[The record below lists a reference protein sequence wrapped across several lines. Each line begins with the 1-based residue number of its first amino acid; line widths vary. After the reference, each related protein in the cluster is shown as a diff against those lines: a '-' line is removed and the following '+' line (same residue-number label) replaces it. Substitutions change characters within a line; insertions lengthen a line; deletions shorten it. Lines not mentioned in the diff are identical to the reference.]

1 MGDELVNVEIKAERV
16 AVVTLSNPPVNA
28 MSTPARQQLIRA
40 MDVLAD
46 DAQVG
51 AIVLTGSGRLFCAGA
66 DIKEKAALADKVSGE
81 AAASDRVTRESFF
94 CLLDSGKP
102 VVAAVNGGALG
113 AGFVMAACCDIILA
127 AESAFFAMPEIDVGQ
142 GGGASFLQRIM
153 PQQAMRYMLL
163 TAQRVPAQELYRL
176 GAVHECVPDD
186 DLLSRAIELAGV
198 MAGKNPVAVR
208 AIRQSFRPVAELGL
222 RDGFSVEQAYTSA
235 LSRSP
240 EAAEAR
246 RAFLAGRNARKPEAQ
261 QQQPES

>member
-81 AAASDRVTRESFF
+81 ASASDRVTRESFF

-153 PQQAMRYMLL
+153 PQQAMRHMLL
-163 TAQRVPAQELYRL
+163 TAQRVSAQELYRL
-176 GAVHECVPDD
+176 GAIYECVPDD
-186 DLLSRAIELAGV
+186 DLLSRAIGLAGV
-198 MAGKNPVAVR
+198 MAGKNPAAVR

-222 RDGFSVEQAYTSA
+222 RDGFSVEQAYTSV

-240 EAAEAR
+240 EAGEAR
-246 RAFLAGRNARKPEAQ
+246 RAFLDSRNASKPQAE
-261 QQQPES
+261 QQPES

>member
-1 MGDELVNVEIKAERV
+1 MCDQLVNIEIKAGRV

-28 MSTPARQQLIRA
+28 LSTLARQQLIRA
-40 MDVLAD
+40 VDELQD
-46 DAQVG
+46 YAQVG
-51 AIVLTGSGRLFCAGA
+51 AIVLTGSGRLFSAGA
-66 DIKEKAALADKVSGE
+66 DIKEKAALADKGSGE
-81 AAASDRVTRESFF
+81 TSASDRVTRESFF

-142 GGGASFLQRIM
+142 GGGASFLQRIV

-163 TAQRVPAQELYRL
+163 TAQRMSSRELYRL

-198 MAGKNPVAVR
+198 IAAKNPAAVR

-222 RDGFSVEQAYTSA
+222 RDGFSVEQAYTSI

-246 RAFLAGRNARKPEAQ
+246 RAFLARRNASEPKAQ
-261 QQQPES
+261 QRTES